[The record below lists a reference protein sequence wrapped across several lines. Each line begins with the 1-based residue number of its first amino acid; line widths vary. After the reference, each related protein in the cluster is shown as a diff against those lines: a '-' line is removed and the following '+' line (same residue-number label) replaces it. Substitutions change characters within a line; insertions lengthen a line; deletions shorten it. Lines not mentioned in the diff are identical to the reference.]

1 VNTVGSE
8 LVAVSAANA
17 LEVLSEASEAWN
29 TLSALFSVPT
39 AEIFVVTVEVC
50 EAICASCGARV
61 AATSCETRLET
72 LMTDPPAPLAVLL
85 AETETVEGSEV
96 AIAPL

>member
-1 VNTVGSE
+1 LNTASSE

-17 LEVLSEASEAWN
+17 LDVLSEASEAWN

-39 AEIFVVTVEVC
+39 AEIFVVTSEVW
-50 EAICASCGARV
+50 AAMRASCGARV

-72 LMTDPPAPLAVLL
+72 LMTEPPAPLALPLL
-85 AETETVEGSEV
+85 ATDTVEGSEV
-96 AIAPL
+96 DIAQL